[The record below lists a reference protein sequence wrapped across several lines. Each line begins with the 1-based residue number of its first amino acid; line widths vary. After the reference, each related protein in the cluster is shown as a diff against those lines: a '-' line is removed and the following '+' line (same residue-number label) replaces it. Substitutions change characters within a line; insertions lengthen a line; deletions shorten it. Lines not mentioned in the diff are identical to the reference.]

1 MEIDLSIWHLIV
13 LGILALGAAY
23 LLIWYWKKLGQ
34 RRELLTP
41 SLYLDALKNLL
52 SGEES
57 LAYQKLKMVVAADSS
72 NVDAYLRLGDILR
85 HKKQLE
91 RAVQIHRDLLLRPN
105 LADAEKGLILKSLA
119 ADYLEGGDWDRA
131 VKTLEDLSGLE
142 GYDAWSAEKLAGAY
156 EKKKNWEEAEKAYA
170 KYLKLKGE
178 KDLSYL
184 AKFHLLAGRDWADKK
199 EYHKARLEYKEALNF
214 DEKLDIP
221 HLYIADSYQNERRTE
236 DAIEFWKKFLSAS
249 PQLGFLVYP
258 KLERAYFELGKFGA
272 ITEVYSEVL
281 HNDPKNSYALLGLA
295 RILEKRGRAGQATE
309 QYASILENDP
319 AFAPA
324 RQALA
329 RLLLEQ
335 KRPSEALRETEF
347 LLENLAVMHERFYCS
362 RCGWT
367 SPEYFF
373 LCGSCDAFRTAR
385 LETAAKTSPAPPD

>member
-34 RRELLTP
+34 RREMLTP
-41 SLYLDALKNLL
+41 TLYLDALKNLL

-85 HKKQLE
+85 HRKQLE
-91 RAVQIHRDLLLRPN
+91 RAIQIHRDLLLRPN
-105 LADAEKGLILKSLA
+105 LTDAEKGLILKSLA

-131 VKTLEDLSGLE
+131 VKALEDLSGLE

-170 KYLKLKGE
+170 NYLKLKGE

-184 AKFHLLAGRDWADKK
+184 AKFHLLAGRDWFEKK

-221 HLYIADSYQNERRTE
+221 HLYIADSYQTERRTE
-236 DAIEFWKKFLSAS
+236 DAIEFWKKFLGAS

-258 KLERAYFELGKFGA
+258 KLERAYFELGKFGE
-272 ITEVYSEVL
+272 ITEVYREVL
-281 HNDPKNSYALLGLA
+281 HSDPKNSYALLGLA
-295 RILEKRGRAGQATE
+295 RILEKRGRSGQATE

-385 LETAAKTSPAPPD
+385 LETAAKTIPVPPD

>member
-13 LGILALGAAY
+13 LGLLALGAAY
-23 LLIWYWKKLGQ
+23 LLIWYWKKLGK
-34 RRELLTP
+34 RREMLTP
-41 SLYLDALKNLL
+41 TLYLDALKNLL

-57 LAYQKLKMVVAADSS
+57 LAYQKLKMVVAGDSG

-91 RAVQIHRDLLLRPN
+91 RAIQIHRDLLLRPN
-105 LADAEKGLILKSLA
+105 LTEAEKGLILKSLA
-119 ADYLEGGDWDRA
+119 ADYLEAGDWERA
-131 VKTLEDLSGLE
+131 IHTLEELSGLD
-142 GYDAWSAEKLAGAY
+142 GYDAWSAEKLASAY
-156 EKKKNWEEAEKAYA
+156 ERKKNWEEAKKAYA
-170 KYLKLKGE
+170 KYLKLKNE
-178 KDLSYL
+178 KDTSYL
-184 AKFHLLAGRDWADKK
+184 AKFHLLAGRDFADKK

-221 HLYIADSYQNERRTE
+221 YLYIADSYQIERRIE
-236 DAIEFWKKFLSAS
+236 DAIEFWKKFLAAS

-258 KLERAYFELGKFGA
+258 KLERAYFELGKFGE

-281 HNDPKNSYALLGLA
+281 QKDPKNSYALLGLA
-295 RILEKRGRAGQATE
+295 RILEKRGRANQAME
-309 QYASILENDP
+309 QYSSILENDP
-319 AFAPA
+319 AFASA

-347 LLENLAVMHERFYCS
+347 LLEHLAVMREHFYCS

-367 SPEYFF
+367 SSEYYF
-373 LCGSCDAFRTAR
+373 LCGSCDAFRSAR
-385 LETAAKTSPAPPD
+385 LETAVKTSPAPPD